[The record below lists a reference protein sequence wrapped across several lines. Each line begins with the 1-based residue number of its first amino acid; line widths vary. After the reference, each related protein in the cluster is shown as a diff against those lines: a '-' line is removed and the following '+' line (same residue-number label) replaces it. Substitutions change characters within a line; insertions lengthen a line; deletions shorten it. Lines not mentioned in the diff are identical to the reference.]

1 MLDDHINKEIERLS
15 NLPSDKGGMET
26 PKKKISGLVENYKE
40 PLGSR
45 ILTALFEGDPKTIV
59 TSLINEV
66 AIPKTKDIL
75 ADLFIGGIEKAIY
88 GDDADS
94 GTRSYY
100 SGYSSKSQSA
110 RRSSYEAYYNNR
122 SGRYYTQEPA
132 PQETPRVRWDRII
145 MRTRP
150 EAMELLT
157 SLRKD
162 ISRYTFVSVLQLYD
176 YVTDIDEELGAQID
190 AEFPDNNWGW
200 TNLDRVQIESVKG
213 GFWVKFPKPVQIN

>member
-1 MLDDHINKEIERLS
+1 
-15 NLPSDKGGMET
+15 
-26 PKKKISGLVENYKE
+26 
-40 PLGSR
+40 
-45 ILTALFEGDPKTIV
+45 
-59 TSLINEV
+59 
-66 AIPKTKDIL
+66 
-75 ADLFIGGIEKAIY
+75 
-88 GDDADS
+88 
-94 GTRSYY
+94 
-100 SGYSSKSQSA
+100 
-110 RRSSYEAYYNNR
+110 
-122 SGRYYTQEPA
+122 
-132 PQETPRVRWDRII
+132 